1 MNTEQE
7 ILGFDPSQLTVFN
20 PENKPSSGNSLIYHT
35 RPADSKSEDKYYRC
49 TLKVIYNP
57 FDIKNSIFEQQA
69 YSMQDKDGF
78 FQVVSSLTVN
88 DTNCPIFKAWK
99 KCHFAKKEE
108 NFDLWKQAAAK
119 KDGGKQMFDKRFGRY
134 VIVQVIEDKN
144 QPQMENKYMIWKLP
158 KTVYEM
164 IQSKMKPAKED
175 NRASIP
181 VMDFLFG
188 RSIKLTVKP
197 GPGKPGDIDYSRQT
211 TYLAEF
217 SEKTVPCKTPTGEPI
232 LNDADSKVLTTY
244 VDAIKKVWESEN
256 EEERNTL
263 MAQINSDPNTAELKK
278 IYSKVIAQMK
288 EWCPN
293 LVDILGYKEWDE
305 DTKKRVQAWINIILQ
320 GNDPAVTDPHDIPQS
335 LNGNTQNTGNQVNTS
350 TEAPAPV
357 AENVQNSSAS
367 IETADTTGGDD
378 DLPF

>member
-7 ILGFDPSQLTVFN
+7 ILGFDPSQLSIFN
-20 PENKPSSGNSLIYHT
+20 PEDAPKGGNSLIYHT
-35 RPADSKSEDKYYRC
+35 RPSDSVSEDKLYRC
-49 TLKVIYNP
+49 TIKVIYNP

-88 DTNCPIFKAWK
+88 DLNCPIFKAWK
-99 KCHFAKKEE
+99 KCHYAKKDE
-108 NFDLWKQAAAK
+108 NFNLWKQAASK
-119 KDGGKQMFDKRFGRY
+119 DDGGKQMFDKRFGRY
-134 VIVQVIEDKN
+134 VIIQVLEDKN
-144 QPQMENKYMIWKLP
+144 QPQLENKYMLWKLP
-158 KTVYEM
+158 KTVYEL
-164 IQSKMKPAKED
+164 IQAKMKPAKED
-175 NRASIP
+175 NRAAIP

-197 GPGKPGDIDYSRQT
+197 GPGKPGDVNYSRQT

-232 LNDADSKVLTTY
+232 LNDADSKVLNTY
-244 VDAIKKVWESEN
+244 VDAIRKVWESEK
-256 EEERNTL
+256 EDERNTL
-263 MAQINSDPNTAELKK
+263 MAEINSDPNTAELKK
-278 IYSKVIAQMK
+278 IYSKVIAQLK

-293 LVDILGYKEWDE
+293 LVDIMGYKEWD
-305 DTKKRVQAWINIILQ
+305 DATKARVKAWIDIILQ

-335 LNGNTQNTGNQVNTS
+335 LNGNSQATGNQENKQ
-350 TEAPAPV
+350 EAPAP
-357 AENVQNSSAS
+357 APADNNQPSSVNF
-367 IETADTTGGDD
+367 ETSDSEGTD

>member
-7 ILGFDPSQLTVFN
+7 ILGFDPSQLSIFN
-20 PENKPSSGNSLIYHT
+20 PEDAPKGGNSLIYHT
-35 RPADSKSEDKYYRC
+35 RPSDSVSEDKLYRC
-49 TLKVIYNP
+49 TIKVIYNP

-88 DTNCPIFKAWK
+88 DLNCPIFKAWK
-99 KCHFAKKEE
+99 KCHYAKKDE
-108 NFDLWKQAAAK
+108 NFNLWKQAASK
-119 KDGGKQMFDKRFGRY
+119 DDGGKQMFDKRFGRY
-134 VIVQVIEDKN
+134 VIIQVLEDKN
-144 QPQMENKYMIWKLP
+144 QPQLENKYMLWKLP
-158 KTVYEM
+158 KTVYEL
-164 IQSKMKPAKED
+164 IQAKMKPAKED
-175 NRASIP
+175 NRAAIP

-197 GPGKPGDIDYSRQT
+197 GPGKPGDVNYARQT

-232 LNDADSKVLTTY
+232 LNDADSKVLNTY
-244 VDAIKKVWESEN
+244 VDAIRKVWESEK
-256 EEERNTL
+256 EDERNTL
-263 MAQINSDPNTAELKK
+263 MAEINSDPNTAELKK
-278 IYSKVIAQMK
+278 IYSKVIAQLK

-293 LVDILGYKEWDE
+293 LVDIMGYKEWD
-305 DTKKRVQAWINIILQ
+305 DATKARVQAWIDIILQ

-335 LNGNTQNTGNQVNTS
+335 LNGNSQTNGNQGNTQDNQS
-350 TEAPAPV
+350 PAPADNNQP
-357 AENVQNSSAS
+357 SSVNF
-367 IETADTTGGDD
+367 ETSDSEGTD